1 MRPKRPLPV
10 SVRMTDSILRSHHE
24 AIAAMIVSLVV
35 IEAGVVTIAD
45 LEFQPLSLLIIG
57 AVIVPF
63 L

>member
-1 MRPKRPLPV
+1 
-10 SVRMTDSILRSHHE
+10 MTDSILRSHHE

-45 LEFQPLSLLIIG
+45 LEFQPLSLLIVG